1 MTGLSGAYVQAWE
14 VVQIHEELVMPSD
27 AAPTKFSLNIRQN
40 METVL
45 ADMLTSPEVCTAC
58 QNCSMVRCMLCIT

>member
-1 MTGLSGAYVQAWE
+1 MTGLNGAYVQAWE

-27 AAPTKFSLNIRQN
+27 AASTKFFMNIRQN

-45 ADMLTSPEVCTAC
+45 ADMLTSPEVPVETALP
-58 QNCSMVRCMLCIT
+58 VEIVA